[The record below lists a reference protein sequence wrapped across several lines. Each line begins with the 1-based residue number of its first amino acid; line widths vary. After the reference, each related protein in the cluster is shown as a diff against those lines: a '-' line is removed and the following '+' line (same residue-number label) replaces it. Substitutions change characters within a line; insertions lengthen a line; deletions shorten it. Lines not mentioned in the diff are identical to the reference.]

1 MKVLVIGG
9 SGFIGRSV
17 VASLVARGHQVT
29 VGTRNPASL
38 RQARSVEEPPQLKMK
53 LHTLTDARH
62 WAPLVDGF
70 DVVVNAAGIL
80 RERWGES
87 FDAVYRRAPAAIAT
101 SCAAKGKRFIH
112 VTALGLTAE
121 ARSGFISAKLAGERA
136 IARIGGES
144 CIVRPSLLD
153 GEGGFGARWIRR
165 VAQWPVHFVPA
176 DAIWR
181 LAPLQVRELGEA
193 IAALCECAAS
203 ELPANVDLGGETRF
217 TLAAYLSAL
226 RTATKPALVVPVPAC
241 LVRLCAHLFDLL
253 RVTPLSWGHVELMR
267 RDNLP
272 CADDLLAL
280 RRWLGRDPERVGV
293 RRYLTVSTPAL
304 ATTAS

>member
-9 SGFIGRSV
+9 SGFVGRSV
-17 VASLVARGHQVT
+17 VASLLARGHQVT
-29 VGTRNPASL
+29 VGTRNPRSSRPAGSPEALPKLKVELHKLVAAQHWASL
-38 RQARSVEEPPQLKMK
+38 
-53 LHTLTDARH
+53 
-62 WAPLVDGF
+62 VDSF

-87 FDAVYRRAPAAIAT
+87 FDAVYWRAPAAIAT

-112 VTALGLTAE
+112 VTALGLAAE
-121 ARSGFISAKLAGERA
+121 ASSGFISAKLAGERA
-136 IARIGGES
+136 IAPIGGES

-153 GEGGFGARWIRR
+153 GEGGFGARWIRG

-181 LAPLQVRELGEA
+181 LAPLQVSELGEA
-193 IAALCECAAS
+193 IAALCECPAS
-203 ELPANVDLGGETRF
+203 ELPASVDLGGETRF
-217 TLAAYLSAL
+217 TLAAYFSAL
-226 RTATKPALVVPVPAC
+226 RTRMKPALVVPVPTW
-241 LVRLCAHLFDLL
+241 LVRLSAHVFDVL

-272 CADDLLAL
+272 CADDLFAL

-304 ATTAS
+304 ATTPS